1 MMRIGVYLDTILV
14 PLSLFITIGYH
25 AYLCH
30 SIKNKPSRTTFGLNK
45 LRRTSWALN
54 LNQGDDK
61 KNMLTVQSM
70 RNTLMEAIFIASI
83 TILINMALA
92 ALSNNAYSARHSV
105 FTSIF
110 FGSKSDKI
118 ITLKYGSTSLCLVL
132 SFLFSSMAIGFLI
145 DANFLMNTHGEFL
158 SWNYTQTILERG
170 FTFALIGSRFFC
182 VSVPLMLWMLGPVTV
197 FIASLGLVCLLHEFD
212 FVSKVSNLAI
222 NNVSI

>member
-1 MMRIGVYLDTILV
+1 MPISAI
-14 PLSLFITIGYH
+14 
-25 AYLCH
+25 A
-30 SIKNKPSRTTFGLNK
+30 SRTNIHVQLLDSISSGGL
-45 LRRTSWALN
+45 LE
-54 LNQGDDK
+54 GDDK

-92 ALSNNAYSARHSV
+92 ALTNNAYSTRHSV
-105 FTSIF
+105 FISKF
-110 FGSKSDKI
+110 LGSKS
-118 ITLKYGSTSLCLVL
+118 TLKYGSASLCLVL

-158 SWNYTQTILERG
+158 SWNYTNNSRKRVH
-170 FTFALIGSRFFC
+170 IGSNWNRFFC
-182 VSVPLMLWMLGPVTV
+182 VSVSLMLWMIGPVTV
-197 FIASLGLVCLLHEFD
+197 FLASLGLVCLLHEFD